1 MNNYFAGFSNVNIDP
16 YGPVPAMAFGVDV
29 NKTLYNFGSGA
40 YYRNN
45 RFYAGLL
52 FQEFVRNRLND
63 GTINVSDITARQSK
77 HAYLATGYTFSLGFD
92 FNLRTSLLVKGVRGA
107 RVQGDFN
114 ATLWVKEVLEISA
127 EYRTSADISAMMEIN
142 LAPE

>member
-1 MNNYFAGFSNVNIDP
+1 
-16 YGPVPAMAFGVDV
+16 
-29 NKTLYNFGSGA
+29 
-40 YYRNN
+40 
-45 RFYAGLL
+45 
-52 FQEFVRNRLND
+52 
-63 GTINVSDITARQSK
+63 
-77 HAYLATGYTFSLGFD
+77 LGFD
-92 FNLRTSLLVKGVRGA
+92 FNLRTSVLVKGVRGA